1 MHRLILV
8 LSLALAACTAPSG
21 SPSGVYR
28 AAGTPIYSS
37 AVFDSGRLAG
47 RWQQAAAYGA
57 PKGCRP
63 GGVEIT
69 RRAGG
74 LHAAFRLCAS
84 GREWRGA
91 GALEPAGP
99 GRFAIAGTEWWILW
113 ADGDYRTLAIGT
125 PDGRFGFVL
134 DRSGGITADRLTAA
148 RGIFEWNG
156 YDPAGLQPL

>member
-1 MHRLILV
+1 MHRLILA

-21 SPSGVYR
+21 SPTGVYR

-37 AVFDSGRLAG
+37 AVLDSGRLAG

-99 GRFAIAGTEWWILW
+99 GRFAIARCVGCGLEQTLPRPSQ
-113 ADGDYRTLAIGT
+113 AALGRTSVAS
-125 PDGRFGFVL
+125 V
-134 DRSGGITADRLTAA
+134 
-148 RGIFEWNG
+148 
-156 YDPAGLQPL
+156 